1 MSRKIVVFVA
11 LIALTGCASDW
22 ETRAKELERENLELI
37 AERDSQ
43 RRSSAEG
50 MAKIEALDQQ
60 RALQSR
66 ELANV
71 RQQYDDQGGRLQEYV
86 SANEMLT
93 RENDELRANGTAG
106 PSPDQGIETAQINAA
121 LRSIQMGNPEAR
133 LDEDGNIEI
142 PLASDVTFGLGRA
155 ALTKSGR
162 RSLESLRE
170 LLTAKYDNNK
180 IRVVGHT
187 DNTPVKKTKH
197 KYGDNRGLGSA
208 RALEVVRF
216 LERDMALSPA
226 RLISASEGAN
236 NPVASNKTSAGRAK
250 NRRVEIVVII
260 PREEAIT
267 MAR

>member
-1 MSRKIVVFVA
+1 MPLSV
-11 LIALTGCASDW
+11 W
-22 ETRAKELERENLELI
+22 P
-37 AERDSQ
+37 
-43 RRSSAEG
+43 RS
-50 MAKIEALDQQ
+50 
-60 RALQSR
+60 
-66 ELANV
+66 V
-71 RQQYDDQGGRLQEYV
+71 RITSTL
-86 SANEMLT
+86 SNC
-93 RENDELRANGTAG
+93 
-106 PSPDQGIETAQINAA
+106 
-121 LRSIQMGNPEAR
+121 
-133 LDEDGNIEI
+133 
-142 PLASDVTFGLGRA
+142 DVTFGLGRA
-155 ALTKSGR
+155 ALTKAGR

-187 DNTPVKKTKH
+187 CNTPVKKTKP